1 MPSSYTAN
9 LGIEKPADGEK
20 DGVWGNVVNVNMEIV
35 DRAINGGVTL
45 SLSGTSSTLTTT
57 DGTLSDGQNK
67 LLILGGSPSGTHTI
81 TISPN
86 DAEKVYYVYNL
97 SGQSVIFTQGSGTNV
112 TIATGDSAIIYSD
125 GAGSGA
131 GVINVVDHLAM
142 NSVKITGGTI
152 TGITDLAVADGGTGA
167 STAANARTNLGLVIG
182 TDVQAYDA
190 ELAAIAALSVADSNF
205 IVGNGTTWVAES
217 GATARTSLGLGT
229 MATQNAASVTITGG
243 SISGITDLAVADG
256 GTGASDAATAR
267 TNLGLGT
274 ISTQSAASVSITGGS
289 ITGITDLAVAD
300 GGTGASDAAT
310 ARTNLGLAIGSNVQA
325 YDAALQSISGLIT
338 SADQMIYTTALDTYA
353 TTSLTSFARTL
364 LDDADAATA
373 RTTLSAQPL
382 DATLTALAA
391 YSTNGLLTQTAAD
404 TFAGRTITGTASQI
418 TVTNGDGVAGNP
430 TIAAVI
436 ASQVQAEAGTDNT
449 SLATPL
455 RVAQAIAALGAKV
468 DYQVF
473 TASGTWT
480 KPSNLPA
487 DAIVWIQGWG
497 AGGAGGRDNGTSAG
511 GGGGGFSETI
521 VLASSLAAT
530 VAVTVAASPAG
541 RTSDGNGANGG
552 NSSFGSTLIAY
563 GGSGGLQ
570 SGGGGGG
577 GGGAGG
583 ATTTST
589 GGVAGGG
596 NGGGTSGAAPG
607 SFGIAGGG
615 GGGRADGFT
624 AGGDGGAAYF
634 GGAGG
639 GGSSILNGA
648 GGVGGLSMLG
658 GSGGNGSSGN
668 STATSGTA
676 PAGGGG
682 GTTTGTS
689 GAGGRGEIRVITIG

>member
-9 LGIEKPADGEK
+9 LGIEKPQDGEK
-20 DGVWGNVVNVNMEIV
+20 DGVWGDVVNDNMEIL

-45 SLSGTSSTLTTT
+45 TLTGTSSTLTTT

-86 DAEKVYYVYNL
+86 DAEKIYYVYNL
-97 SGQSVIFTQGSGTNV
+97 SGQSVVFTQGSGTNV

-325 YDAALQSISGLIT
+325 YDAALQSISGLTT

-391 YSTNGLLTQTAAD
+391 YNTNGILTQTGAD
-404 TFAGRTITGTASQI
+404 TFTGRTITASTGI
-418 TVTNGDGVAGNP
+418 TVTNGNGVSGNP
-430 TIAAVI
+430 TVAFEGTIGTTSVTATADADGTISSGTYTPTPVGGNFKTITNNGAFTFAA
-436 ASQVQAEAGTDNT
+436 
-449 SLATPL
+449 P
-455 RVAQAIAALGAKV
+455 
-468 DYQVF
+468 
-473 TASGTWT
+473 TASGDYTLIVQMTNTASAGTVTFTGFSRVVGESLNNLSGSDFFIFIT
-480 KPSNLPA
+480 KC
-487 DAIVWIQGWG
+487 
-497 AGGAGGRDNGTSAG
+497 NGFTSAN
-511 GGGGGFSETI
+511 
-521 VLASSLAAT
+521 VQA
-530 VAVTVAASPAG
+530 
-541 RTSDGNGANGG
+541 
-552 NSSFGSTLIAY
+552 
-563 GGSGGLQ
+563 LQ
-570 SGGGGGG
+570 
-577 GGGAGG
+577 
-583 ATTTST
+583 
-589 GGVAGGG
+589 
-596 NGGGTSGAAPG
+596 
-607 SFGIAGGG
+607 
-615 GGGRADGFT
+615 
-624 AGGDGGAAYF
+624 
-634 GGAGG
+634 
-639 GGSSILNGA
+639 
-648 GGVGGLSMLG
+648 
-658 GSGGNGSSGN
+658 
-668 STATSGTA
+668 
-676 PAGGGG
+676 
-682 GTTTGTS
+682 
-689 GAGGRGEIRVITIG
+689 